1 MTASGEAPSVA
12 AQRLVG
18 LVAGFGV
25 AGFAVLDGAQFDDL
39 PAALR
44 QAGLLGRS
52 LFLDQ
57 GDAELERAGPWL
69 VALAQAPDAADQVF
83 RLAGDRPAAVF
94 WCCIAGEAVLYRHLR
109 RINKARIPAWS
120 AAGRSA
126 PSEDDDGTFEAVLFR
141 HWDPD
146 VLGALMPILDAGQFS
161 RVLGPASEIA
171 YRSEAYGGLK
181 RVPADPGWPVAPAGM
196 LTIRTE
202 QMLALGERRIEACRR
217 SVASYLRD
225 VADGALD
232 GIAEADLRAHVLASE
247 ARARELGIVTEA
259 GHCRWAFLMM
269 ITRGG
274 VGTDPAVAA
283 FVRNGARLPDEQVE
297 DIMDA
302 TARAVRGP
310 IGGRP

>member
-69 VALAQAPDAADQVF
+69 VTLAQAPDAADHVF

-146 VLGALMPILDAGQFS
+146 VLGALMPVLDAGQFA

-181 RVPADPGWPVAPAGM
+181 RVPANPGWPVAPTGM

-217 SVASYLRD
+217 SVAAYLRD

-232 GIAEADLRAHVLASE
+232 GIAEADLRAPRSPAQ
-247 ARARELGIVTEA
+247 ARA
-259 GHCRWAFLMM
+259 
-269 ITRGG
+269 
-274 VGTDPAVAA
+274 
-283 FVRNGARLPDEQVE
+283 
-297 DIMDA
+297 
-302 TARAVRGP
+302 GP
-310 IGGRP
+310 PR